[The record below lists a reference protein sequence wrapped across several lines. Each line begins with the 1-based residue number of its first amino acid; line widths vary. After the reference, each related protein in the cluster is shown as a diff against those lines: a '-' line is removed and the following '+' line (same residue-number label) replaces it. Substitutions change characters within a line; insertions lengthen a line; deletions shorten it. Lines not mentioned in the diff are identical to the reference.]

1 VFSRP
6 PLPPAFDDL
15 WGEVHAALGAL
26 APDLDS
32 AGVLA
37 PRALMAVGFFDAEP
51 NGLAKTR
58 IGNETSHMNAERQNN
73 KNTCDEESQF
83 RRGA

>member
-26 APDLDS
+26 APDLDA

-37 PRALMAVGFFDAEP
+37 TRALLAVGFFDAEP
-51 NGLAKTR
+51 NGLAITI
-58 IGNETSHMNAERQNN
+58 IGNETSHMNAKH
-73 KNTCDEESQF
+73 KNQKHYYEEESCGEY
-83 RRGA
+83 GA